1 MDQVLAGY
9 SSTSPVEETK
19 AASAMS
25 LGRSEWE
32 RNRTEEQ
39 YWNTVNRIIK
49 VAKMSVVQK
58 RKSSKRGRPTP
69 GHTRFEAPPEMKT
82 RLWTDS
88 DTRAHLP
95 STLPGI
101 TPHPIPYLTWLQIT
115 TSNLPTYWVAFFPL
129 APGESHKIQAFHRF
143 SRFVLLE
150 HPPSLF
156 CSPSAMDE
164 HSFYVGERDITNCT
178 HINFLCHFGSLIPFK
193 IYASKIW
200 DSRPR
205 SATL

>member
-1 MDQVLAGY
+1 
-9 SSTSPVEETK
+9 
-19 AASAMS
+19 MS

-82 RLWTDS
+82 RLRTDS
-88 DTRAHLP
+88 DTRVHLP

-178 HINFLCHFGSLIPFK
+178 HINVLCHFGSLIPFK